1 MQKYCKF
8 TYLRTYKIIFLI
20 GTLNAELSNTLDF
33 QRALIFQG
41 GGSLGA
47 YDAGVYK
54 ATYELLSERDV
65 KLGRKGKPLFHI
77 VAGTSIGAMNA
88 ALLVSYVRENKSWRG
103 SADRLIEFWEYMA
116 TESFMD
122 VIPGFNEWWNYWRN
136 YWHFF
141 NKDLAS
147 SESATRYYG
156 TKQFMLKGVPRVFSL
171 SKTLEDRRF
180 LDPVNTWYLYS
191 NEPLKKSLEKFAK
204 FPIATSYQNN
214 EPRLLLVSVDVQ
226 EGTAVVFDSY
236 EKEDGTRKT
245 EYGQYGP
252 EFRRGGNDGEGY
264 EHVIS
269 HNIGIEVDF
278 VLASGSVPVNYDY
291 TKLVVEDF
299 NERQKIK
306 SENEKRKENGNSLT
320 TTKKVRYF
328 WDGGIIANTPLREA
342 VIEHRRYWNSIR
354 KSKVPPLRAFIVNVH
369 PIKQDSLPADY
380 DALVDRKNDLT
391 YHDRTLFDERMAIMI
406 TDYVNIINHL
416 MKLAEDNKASRASID
431 NILKQQADTRNF
443 STGKH
448 LKYSDL
454 VEHMVSVEQ
463 VIRIERR
470 NDTHTIANKTFDFS
484 SPTIR
489 QLIEDGYKETLDQ
502 EKRILQVWDAEH
514 PR

>member
-1 MQKYCKF
+1 
-8 TYLRTYKIIFLI
+8 
-20 GTLNAELSNTLDF
+20 LNTPNRF

-47 YDAGVYK
+47 YEAGVYK

-65 KLGRKGKPLFHI
+65 KLGREGNPLFHI

-88 ALLVSYVRENKSWRG
+88 AVLVSYVKENKSWQG
-103 SADRLIEFWEYMA
+103 SADRLTEFWEYMA

-122 VIPGFNEWWNYWRN
+122 IIPGFDEWWNHWRN
-136 YWHFF
+136 YWHYF

-147 SESATRYYG
+147 SESARRYYG
-156 TKQFMLKGVPRVFSL
+156 TKQFMFRGVPNVFCL

-191 NEPLKKSLEKFAK
+191 NEPLKRSLEKFAK

-226 EGTAVVFDSY
+226 EGSTVVFDSY

-245 EYGQYGP
+245 EYGRYGP
-252 EFRRGGNDGEGY
+252 EFARGPNDREGY

-269 HNIGIEVDF
+269 HIDGIEVDF

-291 TKLVVEDF
+291 TKLGVEDF
-299 NERQKIK
+299 EHGHGIK
-306 SENEKRKENGNSLT
+306 RENEKQKKDWNSA

-342 VIEHRRYWNSIR
+342 VIEHRRYWDSVR
-354 KSKVPPLRAFIVNVH
+354 KSEVPPLRAFIVNVH

-380 DALVDRKNDLT
+380 DALIDRKNDLT
-391 YHDRTLFDERMAIMI
+391 YHDRTLFDERMATII
-406 TDYVNIINHL
+406 TDYVNIVNSLI
-416 MKLAEDNKASRASID
+416 KLAEDNKVKKALVE
-431 NILKQQADTRNF
+431 NVLQQKADTRNF

-448 LKYSDL
+448 LKYVDL

-463 VIRIERR
+463 VIRIERQ
-470 NDTHTIANKTFDFS
+470 NDAHTIANKTFDFS
-484 SPTIR
+484 STTIR
-489 QLIEDGYKETLDQ
+489 QLMRDGYEEALEQET
-502 EKRILQVWDAEH
+502 RIIQVWDSEH

>member
-1 MQKYCKF
+1 
-8 TYLRTYKIIFLI
+8 
-20 GTLNAELSNTLDF
+20 LNNKNDF
-33 QRALIFQG
+33 QRALVFQG

-47 YDAGVYK
+47 YEAGVYK

-65 KLGRKGKPLFHI
+65 KLGRQGRPLFHI

-88 ALLVSYVRENKSWRG
+88 AVLVSFVKENKSWRG
-103 SADRLIEFWEYMA
+103 SAERLIEFWEYMA
-116 TESFMD
+116 TDSIIDML
-122 VIPGFNEWWNYWRN
+122 PGFDDWWDYWRN
-136 YWHFF
+136 YWCYF

-147 SESATRYYG
+147 SESARRYYG
-156 TKQFMLKGVPRVFSL
+156 TKQFMLKGVPKVFSL
-171 SKTLEDRRF
+171 SKTLQDRRF
-180 LDPVNTWYLYS
+180 FDPVNTWYLYS

-204 FPIATSYQNN
+204 FPIATSYENN

-226 EGTAVVFDSY
+226 EGTAVIFDSY
-236 EKEDGTRKT
+236 EKADGTRKT
-245 EYGQYGP
+245 EYGRYSP
-252 EFRRGGNDGEGY
+252 EFARGPNDGEGF
-264 EHVIS
+264 EHVIN
-269 HNIGIEVDF
+269 HNDGIEVDF

-291 TKLVVEDF
+291 AKLVVEDYHD
-299 NERQKIK
+299 KDGIK
-306 SENEKRKENGNSLT
+306 SENENEKQDQNGHSLAN
-320 TTKKVRYF
+320 TTKKLRYF
-328 WDGGIIANTPLREA
+328 WDGGIVANTPLREA
-342 VIEHRRYWNSIR
+342 VIEHRRYWHDIR
-354 KSKVPPLRAFIVNVH
+354 KSEVPPLRAFIVNVH
-369 PIKQDSLPADY
+369 PIKQDSLPSDY

-406 TDYVNIINHL
+406 TDYVNIINRL
-416 MKLAEDNKASRASID
+416 IKLAEDNKASRVSID

-484 SPTIR
+484 SITIT

-502 EKRILQVWDAEH
+502 ETKILQVWDSEH

>member
-1 MQKYCKF
+1 M
-8 TYLRTYKIIFLI
+8 
-20 GTLNAELSNTLDF
+20 NTTNRF
-33 QRALIFQG
+33 QRALVFQG

-47 YDAGVYK
+47 YEAGVYK

-65 KLGRKGKPLFHI
+65 RLGREGKPLFHI

-88 ALLVSYVRENKSWRG
+88 AVLVSYVKENKSWQG
-103 SADRLIEFWEYMA
+103 SADRLTEFWEYMA

-122 VIPGFNEWWNYWRN
+122 IIPGFNEWWNYWH
-136 YWHFF
+136 YF

-147 SESATRYYG
+147 SESARRYYG
-156 TKQFMLKGVPRVFSL
+156 TKQFMLRGVPKVFGF
-171 SKTLEDRRF
+171 SKTLEDKRF

-191 NEPLKKSLEKFAK
+191 NEPLKRSLEKFAK

-214 EPRLLLVSVDVQ
+214 EPRLLLVGVDVQ
-226 EGTAVVFDSY
+226 EGSTVVFDSY

-245 EYGQYGP
+245 EYGRYGS
-252 EFRRGGNDGEGY
+252 EFARGQDDREGY

-269 HNIGIEVDF
+269 HNDGIEVDF

-291 TKLVVEDF
+291 TKLGVEDS
-299 NERQKIK
+299 NGRQ
-306 SENEKRKENGNSLT
+306 G

-342 VIEHRRYWNSIR
+342 VIEHRRYWVSVR
-354 KSKVPPLRAFIVNVH
+354 KSEVPPLRVFIVNVH

-391 YHDRTLFDERMAIMI
+391 FNDRTLFDERMAIII
-406 TDYVNIINHL
+406 TDYVNIVNSLI
-416 MKLAEDNKASRASID
+416 KLAEDNKVKKALVD
-431 NILKQQADTRNF
+431 NILEQQAETRNF

-448 LKYSDL
+448 LKYVDL
-454 VEHMVSVEQ
+454 IEHMVSVEQ
-463 VIRIERR
+463 VIRIERK
-470 NDTHTIANKTFDFS
+470 NDTDTIANKTFDFS
-484 SPTIR
+484 RATIR
-489 QLIEDGYKETLDQ
+489 QLMRDGYEETLKQ
-502 EKRILQVWDAEH
+502 ETNILQVWDSEH